1 MPNPF
6 SPLTVLLAGDSL
18 FTEYQGQ
25 FKLLLTASSAGE
37 ELAMEHLFAAKK
49 QSSVPMG
56 QIPETKEP
64 ISETTEQTS
73 ESVDEHTMDELLAAC
88 EGAVCEVFSM
98 DNYLFFAGHVA
109 QRDPDFKMVTIE
121 PRQNSEAPLGVG
133 HGTPVKVQ
141 VRVRAQWGNLVML
154 YGVVSVCE
162 EERWN
167 IFVQNAM
174 ACTESRKAF
183 RQRVQGEAQLLWGPG
198 FRFRGKCQLEDIS
211 LVGVAFYSPL
221 KLEVGRQLILSI
233 PFLTENG
240 PSYQLACTIATNRN
254 TAQPNQPPN
263 WRYGCAFDPLEEE
276 VEGLLYK
283 DIITLQLQGRNA

>member
-1 MPNPF
+1 M
-6 SPLTVLLAGDSL
+6 D
-18 FTEYQGQ
+18 
-25 FKLLLTASSAGE
+25 
-37 ELAMEHLFAAKK
+37 HLFAATK
-49 QSSVPMG
+49 QSSATMQQVPENKER
-56 QIPETKEP
+56 IPATIEQA
-64 ISETTEQTS
+64 SEAI
-73 ESVDEHTMDELLAAC
+73 DEHTLDELLAAC
-88 EGAVCEVFSM
+88 EGAVCEVLTT

-141 VRVRAQWGNLVML
+141 VRVREPWGNLVVL

-162 EERWN
+162 EDRWN
-167 IFVQNAM
+167 IFVKNAV

-183 RQRVQGEAQLLWGPG
+183 RQRVQAEAQILWGPG

-221 KLEVGRQLILSI
+221 KLDVGRQLILSI

-240 PSYQLACTIATNRN
+240 PSYQLACTVATYRN
-254 TAQPNQPPN
+254 TAQPSQPPY

-276 VEGLLYK
+276 VESMLYK
-283 DIITLQLQGRNA
+283 DIMTLQLKGRNV

>member
-1 MPNPF
+1 M
-6 SPLTVLLAGDSL
+6 G
-18 FTEYQGQ
+18 
-25 FKLLLTASSAGE
+25 
-37 ELAMEHLFAAKK
+37 HLFAAMK
-49 QSSVPMG
+49 QSWAPMPENKE
-56 QIPETKEP
+56 QITATAEQA
-64 ISETTEQTS
+64 SEAT
-73 ESVDEHTMDELLAAC
+73 DEHTMDELLAAC
-88 EGAVCEVFSM
+88 EGAVCEVLTM
-98 DNYLFFAGHVA
+98 DNYLLFAGHVA
-109 QRDPDFKMVTIE
+109 QRDPDFKMVVIE

-162 EERWN
+162 EDGWK
-167 IFVQNAM
+167 IFVKNAV

-183 RQRVQGEAQLLWGPG
+183 RQRVQAEAELLWGPG

-221 KLEVGRQLILSI
+221 KLDVGRQLILSI
-233 PFLTENG
+233 PHLTENG
-240 PSYQLACTIATNRN
+240 PSYRFACTVATFRN
-254 TAQPNQPPN
+254 TAQPSQPPN

-283 DIITLQLQGRNA
+283 DIMTLQLQGRNV